1 MSRPVKSE
9 TASPGSALSQLL
21 AAEANAELRL
31 AEARAEAAAIEAEGT
46 RVAAA
51 RLGAVESELLELARK
66 LEGVLEAERQAR
78 LAALA
83 ARGQAGAEALAR
95 ARGPRRAALVEEVI
109 EAVLVEVA

>member
-1 MSRPVKSE
+1 MSRAARPE
-9 TASPGSALSQLL
+9 TAPPGTALSQLL

-31 AEARAEAAAIEAEGT
+31 DEARAAAAVIEAE
-46 RVAAA
+46 AA
-51 RLGAVESELLELARK
+51 RLAGTRLAAVDSELLELARR
-66 LEGVLEAERQAR
+66 LEQVLEAERQAR

-83 ARGQAGAEALAR
+83 AGGAAGTEALAR